1 MILKLALDMPEDI
14 GMVQVARLIA
24 RTLLTNMNV
33 DDADVGD
40 LELLVG
46 ELCTNVVRHADSDEQ
61 RYRVALEF
69 FADHVQLMVEDRGK
83 GFSFKDVPEAGTERP
98 DTITGGE
105 RIGGFGMRLVEA
117 LADRLEFR
125 RSDSQGTTVCATVE
139 LHYKTRDAERRAEAL
154 DTPAQ
159 TGN

>member
-1 MILKLALDMPEDI
+1 MILKLALDMPEDV

-33 DDADVGD
+33 DEGDVGD

-69 FADHVQLMVEDRGK
+69 FANHVELTVEDRGK
-83 GFSFKDVPEAGTERP
+83 GFSFKDVPEAGTPRP
-98 DTITGGE
+98 DTLTGGE

-125 RSDSQGTTVCATVE
+125 RSDSQGTTVCASVD
-139 LHYKTRDAERRAEAL
+139 LHYKTPDAERRAESL